1 MNNGKY
7 VFSQITDFL
16 PKRYFER
23 LVMTICNDRTQRWNL
38 TYWNQ
43 MLVLMF
49 GQLDG
54 CNSLR
59 ELTDI
64 TTAHA
69 NKSFHLGFGKTPINR
84 SVLSKANQLRDYH
97 VFEKFS
103 YYMVDL
109 AQKECIDQ
117 EFELNGK
124 YYAFDST
131 TIDLCLS
138 LFEWAR
144 FRSTKS
150 GIKVH
155 TQLDIVS
162 QVPVSF

>member
-7 VFSQITDFL
+7 LFSQITDFL

-23 LVMTICNDRTQRWNL
+23 LVMTRCNDRTQQWNL

-43 MLVLMF
+43 LLVLMF

-97 VFEKFS
+97 VFEKFA
-103 YYMVDL
+103 YHMVEL
-109 AQKECIDQ
+109 ARQKRIDQ
-117 EFELNGK
+117 EFELSGK

-131 TIDLCLS
+131 TIDLCMS
-138 LFEWAR
+138 LF
-144 FRSTKS
+144 
-150 GIKVH
+150 
-155 TQLDIVS
+155 
-162 QVPVSF
+162 